1 MLSKALPNIAKE
13 ARIYVNSDKT
23 CFSSFATYAAFDKFR
38 DPTAETLKKKKTR
51 EIDVSEQKNI
61 ENTDLGKK

>member
-38 DPTAETLKKKKTR
+38 DPTAETLNKTKKLSK
-51 EIDVSEQKNI
+51 IDVSEQKSI
-61 ENTDLGKK
+61 ENTYLG